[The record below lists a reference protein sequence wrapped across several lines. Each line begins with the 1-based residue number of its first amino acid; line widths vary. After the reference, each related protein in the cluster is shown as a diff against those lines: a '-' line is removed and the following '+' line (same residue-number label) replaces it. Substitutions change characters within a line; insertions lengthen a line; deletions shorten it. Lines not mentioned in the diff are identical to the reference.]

1 MTGEGLELSANS
13 HHPLRYS
20 VVDEGSVNEEI
31 ACNICGHDSVHAFN
45 ARILHKYSADFFHCV
60 HCGYLRTPDPHWL
73 DEAYSEA
80 IASADTGLVQRN
92 LHLRRR
98 CAPLLYFLF
107 PKKAP
112 FLDQAGGYGMFV
124 RLMRDMGF
132 DFYWEDKYCENL
144 MARGFEAR
152 PDQDFSAVTAF
163 EVLEHITDP
172 LQFIEETLSSAH
184 SETLIFS
191 TELFEGDAPRPGD
204 WWYYAFETGQHISF
218 FQHRTLE
225 VIADRLGAQLL
236 SDGSLHILSKKGI
249 NPMIF
254 KVLTTPF
261 LEPFLRVPLS
271 IGMESLVTSDHEAAL
286 KLE

>member
-1 MTGEGLELSANS
+1 M
-13 HHPLRYS
+13 
-20 VVDEGSVNEEI
+20 VDEESVNDVI
-31 ACNICGHDSVHAFN
+31 DCNICGHDSAHAFN
-45 ARILHKYSADFFHCV
+45 ARILQKYSADFFHCF

-92 LHLRRR
+92 LDLRRK

-107 PKKAP
+107 PNKAR

-144 MARGFEAR
+144 MARGFEAK
-152 PDQDFSAVTAF
+152 PDQHFAAVTAF

-191 TELFEGDAPRPGD
+191 TELFEGAAPRPGD
-204 WWYYAFETGQHISF
+204 WWYYTFETGQHISF

-236 SDGSLHILSKKGI
+236 SDGSLHILSRREI

-254 KVLTTPF
+254 KVLTTRF

-271 IGMESLVTSDHEAAL
+271 IRMESLVSSDHEAAL